1 MLLLILK
8 LENTAK
14 CLQSVRLSKMDSTV
28 CFENADIKQCE
39 EITSVMRALK
49 LNRTHYF

>member
-8 LENTAK
+8 LENTAR

-28 CFENADIKQCE
+28 CFENADVKECE
-39 EITSVMRALK
+39 KITSFMRALK
-49 LNRTHYF
+49 LNRTRYF